1 MLFTDSR
8 LACEGE
14 KFEVHVSTD
23 ILRKQTHW
31 KKRGCQERIRVHG
44 DIVKFDENQRA
55 ECSEEMGTV
64 MARCN
69 KRRGWGG

>member
-1 MLFTDSR
+1 M
-8 LACEGE
+8 
-14 KFEVHVSTD
+14 
-23 ILRKQTHW
+23 LRKQTHW
-31 KKRGCQERIRVHG
+31 KKEAVRREYVFMEILSNLMK
-44 DIVKFDENQRA
+44 IRA